1 MKVTVRLF
9 RYVFRY
15 WQRVLASTVLMLIGT
30 GLLMIQPKIIQWTFD
45 SVYEQGNWGLLMWMA
60 LAVIAVQ
67 ALQGVVNYGSA
78 INMEWVGQRTIYD
91 IRNAIYK
98 KLQDLSFSFYDKA
111 QTGQLMSRA
120 TADVEQ
126 LRRFVSVGSMRLL
139 SSFFTFVF
147 VLITLLMMDWKLTFL
162 SLCTMPFLAWSV
174 TMFGKK
180 VRPRYRQIQQQ
191 MAVLTTVL
199 QENVTGVR
207 VVRAFAQEEAEIEK
221 FRKENWIY
229 LEQNIVTVRLW
240 AFYFPLMSFI
250 SGLGT
255 TLILWYGGRS
265 VINGTMS
272 IGEML
277 AFNTLLM
284 RLVQPVRMLGWLVN
298 MYSQASAS
306 AQRVFEVLDTQPDVR
321 DLPGAKPL
329 PPVTG
334 HVRFENVSFGY
345 DGKNMVLKNLNID
358 GLPGQRIAL
367 LGATGSGKST
377 VTNLIPRFYDVS
389 SGKVTVDGIDIR
401 DVTLESLRS
410 QTGIVLQETF
420 LFSASIKDN
429 ISYGRSN
436 ATMEQITSAA
446 RAARIHDFVVSLP
459 NGYDTLVG
467 ERGVG
472 LSGGQKQR
480 VAIARALLMDPRIL
494 ILDDSMSSVDT
505 ETEYMIELA
514 LEELMKNRTTF
525 VIAQRLSTVKS
536 ADQIIVLANGE
547 VVEQGT
553 HQTLLAQG
561 GIYREIYDLQF
572 RKQEQPAEQSPQQPA
587 LVIAEGSEC

>member
-1 MKVTVRLF
+1 MDVTVRLF

-15 WQRVLASTVLMLIGT
+15 WPRVLASTVMMLLGT
-30 GLLMIQPKIIQWTFD
+30 GMLMIQPKIIQWTFD
-45 SVYEQGNWGLLMWMA
+45 SVYEQGHWGLLMWMA
-60 LAVIAVQ
+60 LAVVAIQ
-67 ALQGVVNYGSA
+67 ALQGVVNYGSG
-78 INMEWVGQRTIYD
+78 ITMEWVGQRTIYD
-91 IRNAIYK
+91 VRNAIYK
-98 KLQDLSFSFYDKA
+98 QLQNLSFSFYDKA

-147 VLITLLMMDWKLTFL
+147 VIITLVMMDWKLTLL

-174 TMFGKK
+174 AMFGKK
-180 VRPRYRQIQQQ
+180 VRPRYRMIQQQ
-191 MAVLTTVL
+191 MAVLTTIL

-207 VVRAFAQEEAEIEK
+207 VVRAFAQEESAIEK
-221 FRKENWIY
+221 FRKENWTY

-255 TLILWYGGRS
+255 TFVLWYGGRS
-265 VINGTMS
+265 VINGTMT

-329 PPVTG
+329 PQVAG

-345 DGKNMVLKNLNID
+345 DGHNMVLKNLNID
-358 GLPGQRIAL
+358 GWPGQRIAL

-389 SGKVTVDGIDIR
+389 SGQVTVDGIDIK
-401 DVTLESLRS
+401 DVTLKSLRS
-410 QTGIVLQETF
+410 QIGIVLQETF

-429 ISYGRSN
+429 ISYGRSD
-436 ATMEQITSAA
+436 ATMAEIVAA
-446 RAARIHDFVVSLP
+446 AKAARIHDFVVSLP
-459 NGYDTLVG
+459 GGYDTLVG

-480 VAIARALLMDPRIL
+480 VTIARALLMDPRIL

-505 ETEYMIELA
+505 ETEYLIQLA
-514 LEELMKNRTTF
+514 LEELMHNRTTF
-525 VIAQRLSTVKS
+525 VIAQRLSTVKN

-547 VVEQGT
+547 IVEQGT
-553 HQTLLAQG
+553 HETLLAQG

-572 RKQEQPAEQSPQQPA
+572 RKQEQPAEQSA
-587 LVIAEGSEC
+587 LVIAEGSGC